1 MKFDF
6 SPFFVWARTWPMN
19 RALTALYGVGCLLEH
34 IFFFFLFQQQFSSV
48 CIWVPFPPLLFSP
61 VSSTPHRRRRFLMC
75 VANRVFSL
83 AADGARASFR
93 RVAVGGVP
101 KKKRREPSTRE
112 GGFFFYFL
120 LFFSSVPPPPPLFAA
135 LRPFS
140 RSPQLAPVKQRWR
153 SGRVRLQE
161 GQGGAAKTSVSAEHS
176 HRPDTLSLS
185 YFSPVAQFFFSFRIQ
200 SNGCYSFKGF

>member
-1 MKFDF
+1 MGWGACWNTF
-6 SPFFVWARTWPMN
+6 
-19 RALTALYGVGCLLEH
+19 
-34 IFFFFLFQQQFSSV
+34 FFFFLFQQQFSSV

-112 GGFFFYFL
+112 GGFFFI
-120 LFFSSVPPPPPLFAA
+120 FFFFPVRFPFPLFAA

-185 YFSPVAQFFFSFRIQ
+185 RFSPVAHNFFFISYTVQRLLFL
-200 SNGCYSFKGF
+200 